1 MNISAG
7 GMEHVADITRIIQLA
22 VAPVFLLTAIG
33 TILSALNNRLGRI
46 VDRRRVIQDRLH
58 RSLAQDE
65 HSDDADIDELQLLA
79 RRISLIYHAIVL
91 AIVCALF
98 ICLLVAS
105 AFLGVF
111 VAIDIARLIGTLFIL
126 AMVALIGSLWM
137 LLREVFLAVKIGRHD
152 ILIKDLLRLKS
163 RGQGSPDLER
173 PARKR

>member
-1 MNISAG
+1 
-7 GMEHVADITRIIQLA
+7 MEHVADITRIIQLA

-58 RSLAQDE
+58 HSVSQNEQSDE
-65 HSDDADIDELQLLA
+65 ADIDELQLLA

-91 AIVCALF
+91 AIVCALL
-98 ICLLVAS
+98 ICILVAS

-111 VAIDIARLIGTLFIL
+111 VAIDLARLIGTLFIF

-152 ILIKDLLRLKS
+152 ILVKDLLRLKS
-163 RGQGSPDLER
+163 RSQGAPDLDR
-173 PARKR
+173 PARKG

>member
-1 MNISAG
+1 
-7 GMEHVADITRIIQLA
+7 MEHVADITRIIQLA

-58 RSLAQDE
+58 HSVAQNE
-65 HSDDADIDELQLLA
+65 QSDDADIDELQLLA

-98 ICLLVAS
+98 VCILVAS

-152 ILIKDLLRLKS
+152 ILVKDLLRLKS
-163 RGQGSPDLER
+163 RRQEAQDLDR
-173 PARKR
+173 PARKG

>member
-1 MNISAG
+1 
-7 GMEHVADITRIIQLA
+7 MEHVTDITRIIQLA

-46 VDRRRVIQDRLH
+46 VDRRRVLEERL
-58 RSLAQDE
+58 RKGLPEGEQPAK
-65 HSDDADIDELQLLA
+65 DDLYELKLLA

-111 VAIDIARLIGTLFIL
+111 VTVDIARLIGTLFIL
-126 AMVALIGSLWM
+126 AMFALIGSLWM
-137 LLREVFLAVKIGRHD
+137 LLREVFLAVEFGRHD
-152 ILIKDLLRLKS
+152 IRVKDLLR
-163 RGQGSPDLER
+163 
-173 PARKR
+173 

>member
-1 MNISAG
+1 
-7 GMEHVADITRIIQLA
+7 MEHVSDITRIIQLA

-46 VDRRRVIQDRLH
+46 VDRRRVLEERL
-58 RSLAQDE
+58 RKGDTEAEPPAKEDVR
-65 HSDDADIDELQLLA
+65 ELELLA

-111 VAIDIARLIGTLFIL
+111 VTVDIARLIGALFIL
-126 AMVALIGSLWM
+126 AMFALIGSLWM

-152 ILIKDLLRLKS
+152 ILVKDILK
-163 RGQGSPDLER
+163 
-173 PARKR
+173 